1 MSEHDEPKTALTETL
16 AAHALIL
23 LPAPSQASARCL
35 CGETVGERPS
45 FYAARHWHAA
55 HLADVLL
62 AEGYTTSPAPDPAVV
77 EERDWLLGSVRH
89 QERML
94 QDVRDALDVVKDRL
108 DEFTYDELSS
118 PLEDRAL
125 DLSGDYY
132 EPASP
137 APEAIET
144 VEHLQARLDDQTAA
158 RRIAGGAA
166 DRFRDVLS
174 ECLGHA
180 DENPGDDVLV
190 TELREHFGKTGP
202 EPTRWRDF
210 LTGARAVMDQI
221 NAMPDPWV
229 PVDRAADE
237 HEEGGQ

>member
-1 MSEHDEPKTALTETL
+1 MVSEHDEPKTALTRLLGQHRALTKL
-16 AAHALIL
+16 IVAAGEAWIE
-23 LPAPSQASARCL
+23 CL
-35 CGETVGERPS
+35 CGERVTVDLN
-45 FYAARHWHAA
+45 AAGPYLDRAFAA

-62 AEGYTTSPAPDPAVV
+62 AEGYTTSPAP
-77 EERDWLLGSVRH
+77 
-89 QERML
+89 
-94 QDVRDALDVVKDRL
+94 
-108 DEFTYDELSS
+108 
-118 PLEDRAL
+118 
-125 DLSGDYY
+125 
-132 EPASP
+132 
-137 APEAIET
+137 EATET
-144 VEHLQARLDDQTAA
+144 VEHLQARLDDETAA

-190 TELREHFGKTGP
+190 TELRQHFGKTGP
-202 EPTRWRDF
+202 EPTRWRNF

-237 HEEGGQ
+237 HEEGP